1 MASKKVKVE
10 SELDRGGKM
19 ISETKQE
26 TEVIR
31 IIEDSEEPWGGGRLC
46 RGGATVSCEDQGLPD
61 GLDKGA
67 MWADSHFTRATLPLV
82 GSLEGQG

>member
-31 IIEDSEEPWGGGRLC
+31 IIEDSEEP
-46 RGGATVSCEDQGLPD
+46 
-61 GLDKGA
+61 
-67 MWADSHFTRATLPLV
+67 
-82 GSLEGQG
+82 